1 MQKASV
7 AIKEVGYL
15 GFVLAQEGIKP
26 QPKEVVV
33 SCFGGGVEGGENVVQ
48 KLWAQ
53 SLLGSLIQKLLKG

>member
-26 QPKEVVV
+26 QSKEVIV